1 MGKSTQGREI
11 LGLQEYRYQTD
22 FPRIFKHFFESK
34 KSTNLFGNSVGC
46 PERHEECFTV
56 ATFKVMV
63 MQDIVF
69 CAVQYCRAPIE
80 KMLLYKSEEIR
91 FAFITENLKDGGGGR
106 GGRLAFQHML
116 ILQ

>member
-1 MGKSTQGREI
+1 
-11 LGLQEYRYQTD
+11 
-22 FPRIFKHFFESK
+22 
-34 KSTNLFGNSVGC
+34 
-46 PERHEECFTV
+46 
-56 ATFKVMV
+56 MV

-106 GGRLAFQHML
+106 EGRLAFQHML
-116 ILQ
+116 ILQWSLMGYWPWITAKEIL